1 MKSFMML
8 AAALTAFGAAA
19 AIPEGYYDSLNG
31 TSGAELKEA
40 AKKVAY
46 THEAVAYGD
55 ATWEAFKTTDIRIV
69 DGREAWFDMYSNVI
83 VWVASGH
90 AGMNIEHS
98 VPNSWWGGI
107 KNDAYK
113 DLYHLNPSNADANN
127 RKSNHPLSQID
138 GKPTWTN
145 GITSIGTPVAGQGGG
160 SDIVFEPA
168 DEYKGDFARAYFYV
182 FTIYDDIPWLEET
195 DKNYMY
201 DGTAYPTLRPWAYDL
216 LLQWAEADPVDS
228 REQARNEAVYAI
240 QGNRNPFIDIPDL
253 ADYIWGSRTEVPFS
267 YYDVQNP
274 TIVDR
279 PAAPVFE
286 NCELVAVNTYT
297 ARWWNTTAIH
307 VGGTSGDIYVSVDG
321 GDYSLCQGG
330 IVDVPAAES
339 NGEQLLISAYAVAET
354 DGRDYYS
361 GLSTLTLT
369 AKDPQLTDLT
379 KAEWTLTTSDTELTT
394 EDSYIVVASISLA
407 VMGDN
412 NNGGKVMPV
421 AGSVTPDNEGR
432 IYSLPEGTGIVRLL
446 DNGDGY
452 VLQVSNIYG
461 ELQGCIEP
469 TAAKALRLSDNG
481 LAAHISV
488 GDDGVA
494 VIDYGDTFGRLQY
507 NQSSPRFVNYTSN
520 QEGVSLYRLT
530 DPTGH
535 VENFGIQ
542 SEIYVTE
549 HDIIAPAGSAVFD
562 LNGRRVSA
570 TGLNPGVYVVI
581 TPARHHAKVLVH

>member
-1 MKSFMML
+1 MKSFMTL

-19 AIPEGYYDSLNG
+19 AIPESYYDSLNG
-31 TSGAELKEA
+31 ASGAELKEA
-40 AKKVAY
+40 AKKVAA
-46 THEAVAYGD
+46 THEVVAYGD

-83 VWVASGH
+83 VWVSSGH

-127 RKSNHPLSQID
+127 RKSNHPLGQID
-138 GKPTWTN
+138 GQPTWTN
-145 GITSIGTPVAGQGGG
+145 GISSIGAPVVGQGGG

-201 DGTAYPTLRPWAYDL
+201 DGTSYPTLRPWAYDL

-228 REQARNEAVYAI
+228 REQARNEAVSAI

-253 ADYIWGSRTEVPFS
+253 ADYIWGSRKEVPFS

-297 ARWWNTTAIH
+297 TRWWNATSIS
-307 VGGTSGDIYVSVDG
+307 VGGTTGDIYVSVDG
-321 GDYSLCQGG
+321 GDYTLCQGG
-330 IVDVPAAES
+330 VIDIPAAAS
-339 NGEQLLISAYAVAET
+339 NGAQMLVSAYAVAET

-379 KAEWTLTTSDTELTT
+379 KAEWTLTVSDAEITT
-394 EDSYIVVASISLA
+394 EDTYIIVAATSLA

-412 NNGGKVMPV
+412 TGGAKVMPV
-421 AGSVTPDNEGR
+421 AGNVTPDSEGR

-446 DNGDGY
+446 DNGEGY
-452 VLQVSNIYG
+452 VLQVSDIYG

-469 TAAKALRLSDNG
+469 TAAKALRLSDEG
-481 LAAHISV
+481 LAASITV
-488 GDDGVA
+488 DADGVA
-494 VIDYGDTFGRLQY
+494 VIDYGSTFGNLQY
-507 NQSSPRFVNYTSN
+507 NASSPRFVNYTSN
-520 QEGVSLYRLT
+520 QEALSLYRLT
-530 DPTGH
+530 DATGS
-535 VENFGIQ
+535 VEGLGMQ
-542 SEIYVTE
+542 PEIYVSGRN
-549 HDIIAPAGSAVFD
+549 INAPAGSVVFD

-570 TGLNPGVYVVI
+570 DGLIPGVYLVV
-581 TPARHHAKVLVH
+581 TPAHHHAKVIVR

>member
-127 RKSNHPLSQID
+127 RKSNHPLGQID
-138 GKPTWTN
+138 GRPTWTN

-542 SEIYVTE
+542 SEIYVTG

-562 LNGRRVSA
+562 LNGRRVGA